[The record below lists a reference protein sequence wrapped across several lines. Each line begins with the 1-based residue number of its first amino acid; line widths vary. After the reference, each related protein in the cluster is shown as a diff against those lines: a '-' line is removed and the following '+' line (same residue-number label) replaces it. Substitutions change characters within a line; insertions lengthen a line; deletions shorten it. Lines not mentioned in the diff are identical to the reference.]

1 MEMSVLPREAI
12 GSHESSHPITK
23 GRYHTLQLS
32 SCMPWLLH
40 AQEEEACRSG
50 SSHRLIRQCI
60 PMRIFILKLY
70 PFYTLWG
77 IAFSGVFKYSHSQ
90 EYSLISL
97 TTGNFTRVTSK
108 VSKFA
113 RWMCKGEQIWRSMRI
128 KLLSVYSMT
137 MIWPTRL

>member
-1 MEMSVLPREAI
+1 
-12 GSHESSHPITK
+12 
-23 GRYHTLQLS
+23 
-32 SCMPWLLH
+32 MPWLLH

-97 TTGNFTRVTSK
+97 TTGNFTRVTSN

-113 RWMCKGEQIWRSMRI
+113 RCMYKGEQRWRCMNM
-128 KLLSVYSMT
+128 KLLLVDWMT
-137 MIWPTRL
+137 MTWLRWVRRVSA